1 MDISLAAVDMSPLSM
16 DISLAARDIS
26 LAATD
31 ISPLSM
37 DITLSGADG
46 APCRAPHNSLSYNDV
61 RRSEGQPEAG
71 GGEPSDDA
79 RD

>member
-16 DISLAARDIS
+16 DISLAAR
-26 LAATD
+26 D